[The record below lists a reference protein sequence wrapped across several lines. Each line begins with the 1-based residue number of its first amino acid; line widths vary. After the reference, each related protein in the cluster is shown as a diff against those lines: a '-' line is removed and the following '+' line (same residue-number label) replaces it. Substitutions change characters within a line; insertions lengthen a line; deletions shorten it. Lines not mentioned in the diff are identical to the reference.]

1 MATDLLKELNDVQR
15 QAVENTEGPVMII
28 AGAGSGKTR
37 VLTYRL
43 AHILQQRKADAFELL
58 ALTFTNKA
66 AREMRNRIEQLVG
79 SDARNIFMG
88 TFHSI
93 FSRILRIEADKIGF
107 TSSFTIYDE
116 DDAVSLI
123 KTIIKELQL
132 DDKKYK
138 PKSIKNNISG
148 AKNKLVD
155 PKTYL
160 ATYAT
165 DDFTKVVGQVYPIY
179 QGRMQKANAMD
190 FDDLLVYTAVLF
202 KSNPQVLEKYQ
213 RRFKYILVDEYQ
225 DTNHAQYVIT
235 RALADGHHNICVVGD
250 DAQSIY
256 SFRGATIENILNFQK
271 HYPNTKVFK
280 LEQNYRSTG
289 TIVNA
294 ANQIIKEN
302 KDQLQKEVF
311 TKNPDGDLIRLI
323 RAENELQEGDKI
335 VDTIREQK
343 QRHSYYNRDFAVLYR
358 TNAQS
363 RTIEDALRKAGIA
376 YKIFGG
382 LSFYKRKEIKDVVAY
397 LRLAINPND
406 EEALKRVINY
416 PARAIGETS
425 ISKILALANEN
436 KVTAWDVVRNIM
448 LYNIGRSAKAIN
460 DFATLILSFQ
470 KISETSNAHQ
480 AVAHIA
486 KFSGIQQELHRENQ
500 IEGVSRWENI
510 QELVNASREF
520 MDDPMREEKT
530 LEAFLNEIS
539 LLTDADEKTN
549 TDDYV
554 TLMTIH
560 ASKGLE
566 FKSVFVS
573 GLEEGLFP
581 SGMSMNSRAEIEEE
595 RRLFYVAI
603 TRAEHHL
610 TLSYAKMRSRFG
622 TAEFPEISRFVD
634 EIDRAYFQSE
644 TKHRLDNLFQANTP
658 NGSAPSRASGD
669 RPGAA
674 AGQIRPLK
682 PVATLNLQ
690 TEDAFANFE
699 GDDLQSLSIGA
710 KVEHAKFGVGLV
722 YDIEGT
728 GGERRA
734 SIDFKLKGKKTLI
747 LKYAKLKILG

>member
-1 MATDLLKELNDVQR
+1 MATDLIKELNEVQR
-15 QAVENTEGPVMII
+15 QAVQHTEGPVMII

-43 AHILQQRKADAFELL
+43 AYIIQQRKADAFELL

-79 SDARNIFMG
+79 GDARNIFMG
-88 TFHSI
+88 TFHAI

-148 AKNKLVD
+148 AKNKLID

-165 DDFTKVVGQVYPIY
+165 DDFTNVVAQIYPIY

-235 RALADGHHNICVVGD
+235 RALASGHHNICVVGD

-294 ANQIIKEN
+294 ANQVIKEN

-323 RAENELQEGDKI
+323 RAENELQEGEKI

-363 RTIEDALRKAGIA
+363 RTIEDALRKAGIP
-376 YKIFGG
+376 YKVFGG

-397 LRLAINPND
+397 LRLAVNPND

-436 KVTAWDVVRNIM
+436 KVTAWDIVRNIM

-470 KISETSNAHQ
+470 KPTKPLCTSPSFPA
-480 AVAHIA
+480 
-486 KFSGIQQELHRENQ
+486 FSRNYTVRIRSKAFHGGRIFRNL
-500 IEGVSRWENI
+500 SM
-510 QELVNASREF
+510 LPVN
-520 MDDPMREEKT
+520 
-530 LEAFLNEIS
+530 LW
-539 LLTDADEKTN
+539 
-549 TDDYV
+549 
-554 TLMTIH
+554 TIPH
-560 ASKGLE
+560 GKI
-566 FKSVFVS
+566 K
-573 GLEEGLFP
+573 P
-581 SGMSMNSRAEIEEE
+581 Y
-595 RRLFYVAI
+595 RL
-603 TRAEHHL
+603 
-610 TLSYAKMRSRFG
+610 S
-622 TAEFPEISRFVD
+622 
-634 EIDRAYFQSE
+634 
-644 TKHRLDNLFQANTP
+644 
-658 NGSAPSRASGD
+658 
-669 RPGAA
+669 
-674 AGQIRPLK
+674 
-682 PVATLNLQ
+682 
-690 TEDAFANFE
+690 
-699 GDDLQSLSIGA
+699 
-710 KVEHAKFGVGLV
+710 
-722 YDIEGT
+722 
-728 GGERRA
+728 
-734 SIDFKLKGKKTLI
+734 
-747 LKYAKLKILG
+747 